1 MNLNEAK
8 SILKNNGFI
17 LTKNQL
23 NENTVYGIDSKKWEE
38 MRKNYDYYTG
48 DQIDTRNNGR
58 VYCLVGCGGAIKGPG
73 DFGEIVSVDEL
84 NHKIKFKNFRTNNTY
99 EYNIDTKPNW
109 EGYAHIEYKKNE
121 LYDRTGKCYKI
132 KNIQGLPENYD
143 PDKPFSHII
152 GQLTEYKNNIFTYIK
167 EDFDMEDDSWP
178 QKMIYTELK
187 IEVEPEQK
195 QLSESWTLNQAAGL
209 LNEEFTPIEKPV
221 FAPITPF
228 GRSGRYFGSPELEG
242 LCREDWDRKLAS
254 NERFSKEEV
263 RKIIKQREMLHEETD
278 SDSSLEPIFETL
290 AKTRDIWLKEFQE
303 TLPVGYHATA
313 YTGSCANGLSK
324 KIPGIDITRDNDTPP
339 GKITLVNNINP
350 RKIEFEGV
358 GPYTLNGWEENIAI
372 HYPGV
377 RRMATRF
384 RLPGMYNYK
393 HEVAKIISDMVK

>member
-8 SILKNNGFI
+8 SILENNGFI
-17 LTKNQL
+17 LTENKL
-23 NENTVYGIDSKKWEE
+23 NENTVYGIDPKKWEE

-58 VYCLVGCGGAIKGPG
+58 IYCLVDCGGAIKGPG

-99 EYNIDTKPNW
+99 EYNIDTRPNW
-109 EGYAHIEYKKNE
+109 EGYGSVEYKENK

-132 KNIQGLPENYD
+132 KNIQGLPESYD
-143 PDKPFSHII
+143 PDKPFSYIM
-152 GQLTEYKNNIFTYIK
+152 GQITEFKNNVFTLMK
-167 EDFDMEDDSWP
+167 EDYDNDYDSWP
-178 QKMIYTELK
+178 RKMIYTELK

-209 LNEEFTPIEKPV
+209 LNEEFISVEKPV
-221 FAPITPF
+221 FAPIAPF
-228 GRSGRYFGSPELEG
+228 SRSGKYIGPEGGSQMS
-242 LCREDWDRKLAS
+242 REEWNEKLIK
-254 NERFSKEEV
+254 ERM
-263 RKIIKQREMLHEETD
+263 KQIEMLHEETD
-278 SDSSLEPIFETL
+278 SDSSLDSIFKTL
-290 AKTRDIWLKEFQE
+290 TETRDFWLKEFQE
-303 TLPVGYHATA
+303 TLPAGYHATA

-324 KIPGIDITRDNDTPP
+324 KIPGINITKDVDKSQTPY
-339 GKITLVNNINP
+339 ILSNSINP

-358 GPYTLNGWEENIAI
+358 GPYTLNGWEKNVAI

-384 RLPGMYNYK
+384 TLPGMYNYK
-393 HEVAKIISDMVK
+393 REVAKIVNDIVK